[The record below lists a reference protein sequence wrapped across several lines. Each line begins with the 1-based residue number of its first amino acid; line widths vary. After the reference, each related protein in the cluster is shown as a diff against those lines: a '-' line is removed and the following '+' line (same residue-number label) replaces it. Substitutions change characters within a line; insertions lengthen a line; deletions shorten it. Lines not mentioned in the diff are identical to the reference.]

1 MFVNKCNHLYDPSA
15 CLEEKNRRH
24 LAVRPRE
31 SIECDY
37 CPAARKNALA
47 AHTPEADRE
56 PIMVHRP
63 RNAGY
68 TRHGP
73 PCPTCKKPRPAMGN
87 VDADKPCMDCKRKE
101 PEYRKQRRNYQRKYW
116 RKYQL
121 DNGGRR
127 PMMPGERK
135 TT

>member
-1 MFVNKCNHLYDPSA
+1 MTCPYLDHPSA

-87 VDADKPCMDCKRKE
+87 VDADKPCMDCKRKD
-101 PEYRKQRRNYQRKYW
+101 PEYRKQRREYQRKYW
-116 RKYQL
+116 H
-121 DNGGRR
+121 RR
-127 PMMPGERK
+127 PLMPGERK